1 MKTIRKGIAV
11 ALIFSFMLISC
22 TDDTSHTPVGVDTV
36 PPKLDNAQPKM
47 DTANVIDSTVIR
59 NDDKH
64 TK

>member
-1 MKTIRKGIAV
+1 MKTIRKGTAV

-36 PPKLDNAQPKM
+36 PPKLDNVQPKM
-47 DTANVIDSTVIR
+47 DTVKTIDSTMIK

-64 TK
+64 IK